1 MVINY
6 ASGGVIYD
14 RTNVYSTGHSTTNFT
29 MVPYFNKVPL
39 FNRTPNFTRVPG
51 FTKVP
56 GNTRVPKFTRV
67 VIQGYQGA
75 EFLG

>member
-1 MVINY
+1 MVVNY

-14 RTNVYSTGHSTTNFT
+14 RSNVYSTGHSTTNFT
-29 MVPYFNKVPL
+29 RVPYFNREPF
-39 FNRTPNFTRVPG
+39 FNRIPNFTRVLG

-56 GNTRVPKFTRV
+56 GYTRVPNFTRV